1 MNAPTNPEAGPPPI
15 QPNERSDMNTS
26 TNQPTDASRA
36 TTTAADRA
44 AAATDVGEFLTALDG
59 GVLERKLAVAL
70 SHVAAAVMDHD
81 RSGEVVLRLTIERL
95 DGAAFQ
101 CRIKHA
107 LKFTRPTEA
116 GKVSEDE
123 ERATVM
129 WVGQYGRLTVLPPGT
144 TFGGQ
149 RSIPHL

>member
-1 MNAPTNPEAGPPPI
+1 MT
-15 QPNERSDMNTS
+15 T
-26 TNQPTDASRA
+26 TQPT
-36 TTTAADRA
+36 TTQPTAASRA
-44 AAATDVGEFLTALDG
+44 AAATDVGEFLSALDG
-59 GVLERKLAVAL
+59 GVLEQKLAVAL

>member
-1 MNAPTNPEAGPPPI
+1 MTTPDPT
-15 QPNERSDMNTS
+15 
-26 TNQPTDASRA
+26 TDASRA
-36 TTTAADRA
+36 AAN
-44 AAATDVGEFLTALDG
+44 ATDVGEFLSSLDG
-59 GVLERKLAVAL
+59 GVLEQKLAVAL
-70 SHVAAAVMDHD
+70 SHVAAAVMDRD
-81 RSGEVVLRLTIERL
+81 RSGEVALRLTFERL

-101 CRIKHA
+101 VRVKHA

-129 WVGQYGRLTVLPPGT
+129 WVGRYGRLTVLPPDT

-149 RSIPHL
+149 RSIPSI